1 MSCTKRVVNPVGIL
15 KRSSSSKETDLDI
28 CVFCQEQKEDHLN
41 KCVSIETK
49 HKVKECLSLR
59 RKYRDEDKRVMLDRL
74 EALEQ
79 IVWENDQPICWHKSC
94 YATFTSKHNITRL
107 QRRHQEKST
116 LECHME
122 DDTLPSSSMNT
133 RSQPSNLVDWD
144 KCIFCQTE
152 DKNTKIH
159 TVKTLDKSTKIMNM
173 AKHNSA
179 MHFRLSGTNDLIAA
193 SGKYHQKC
201 LLKFERDTLGCDR
214 TSGGSADAMVAL
226 CTQLEVGLNQGH
238 VYDMGKVWDTYV
250 ETAGDLSCEIPASYL
265 SRRQSFYN
273 DVEQRL
279 GGKARFVRPL
289 DSHMHLMMY
298 PGDRSDY
305 VIRHS
310 LCKQSGSDLFSS
322 SNESELS
329 EVSESENN
337 AQTKTFD
344 STFQEMVHVA
354 MTIRTDLDQ
363 TAGHE
368 DNWQNIN
375 VESAKEI
382 IPNSLYLFLILLFG
396 GMSAVEDITNEEAYE
411 ANTDMNRRV
420 LSVAQDIV
428 YGVSKGQK
436 LTPKHVGLGLTLHQA
451 TRSENL
457 VNLFSAAN
465 HCIPIWTVR
474 DFDNAIANRII
485 DRYKNNG
492 YVYIPPSLETGV
504 FTHFSCDNVDVL
516 ECTLDGKNTF
526 HSTQMMAWQRSTDT
540 GPRSEELVGPVNTN
554 VIDKDAMKVYQT
566 IDDANMTKGK
576 RKSPP
581 DEVYRN
587 EEDVTA
593 WLNDNNEQKKDIS
606 NLTWT
611 LVRRFKNSDK
621 QKYPLWGAFQ
631 ESITTEQHDLT
642 NACMLPILSAPADE
656 YDTIATVINKFQA
669 ISQKIG
675 QTHTVITADQPLYS
689 KGQELVWANREG
701 RENVIFMM
709 GGLHICFNFLRA
721 IGQHMECSGLEDV
734 LLEAGVFGPNAAASA
749 LEGKHYYRAVR
760 GHQLTYEALWR
771 LKWRYFE
778 KWLLATN
785 RELPTFEH
793 ELTGLASAF
802 SQLRPDRALTRELI
816 EDLQTS
822 LEKEQVVS
830 LLVDF
835 DNEMRGVKNYAFW
848 NSYLRMVE
856 ILLGFIKAQRT
867 GNWPLH
873 VETFAAML
881 PWLSVYDHTNYARW
895 GPIYLTDMKNLEST
909 APAVYS
915 EFMDGNFVVKMS
927 KHFFNEVPADQAT
940 EWMNKMCKATGGI
953 IGITRK
959 DTARDRF
966 CVTWSVRSQV
976 SRDTGNLFEQFSDE
990 EETDLHRK
998 DSTPARINAEEEKVE
1013 TLVHL
1018 LETQDVFRLPSKD
1031 KTANAPGNELVAISS
1046 KDVASD
1052 DICQDLLSCE
1062 SRGKKLVEGFI
1073 RTRLSERSTD
1083 FYAPLP
1089 KNKSKTFAHLYRETS
1104 GTQQRTLKILK
1115 ADRKLLQR
1123 LFNAASSGRDVQT
1136 AEVLEYELSPVP
1148 LSLADASGQ
1157 MNSTPKAQI
1166 LNVLTSD
1173 RGIDTP
1179 PRVPASDIPTCVIV
1193 DGHAL
1198 VQAIGKP
1205 QGCNTFGDYADVYV
1219 QAVYR
1224 HFGNSVTRVDV
1235 AFDRYLGGRSI
1246 KVTTRTKRKGKRRP
1260 IRKLVTNRDTPL
1272 PQVWE
1277 QYISQEDN
1285 KSDLAEFLSNE
1296 LMGKS
1301 DNLPNGSTMVVGGG
1315 YRSAINAR
1323 SSSFNADHLS
1333 ANHEEA
1339 DTRMIV
1345 HAKDAVAR
1353 GYGRLEVIS
1362 RDTDV
1367 LLLLVYHFGE
1377 DVECWMVSGTGR
1389 SRRCY
1394 PIHTIS
1400 LTLDRHVRESILG
1413 FHALTGCDTT
1423 SSFHGIGKKSCWKTY
1438 CEAPTLLAGVGRDGD
1453 ASSVARYLCGLYG
1466 CSKEHEP
1473 DINTC
1478 RYRLFMKARK
1488 SLEMLP
1494 PTADAL
1500 ELHVKRAYYQAKLWI
1515 NADIANSQVDTP
1527 LSSEGWHDQDGVLV
1541 PKWTRKAP
1549 VPRACAQLVSCG
1561 CKTKC
1566 STARCK
1572 CYQAGQICMFECSCE
1587 AKDCSNPM

>member
-1 MSCTKRVVNPVGIL
+1 MN
-15 KRSSSSKETDLDI
+15 ETNFDI
-28 CVFCQEQKEDHLN
+28 CVFCQEQGNDHLI
-41 KCVSIETK
+41 KCTSISTK
-49 HKVKECLSLR
+49 QKVKDCLTIR
-59 RKYRDEDKRVMLDRL
+59 RKCRDDDKLVMLDRL
-74 EALEQ
+74 DKLEQ
-79 IVWENDQPICWHKSC
+79 NVWETDQPIFWHRSC
-94 YATFTSKHNITRL
+94 YGTFTSKHNITRL
-107 QRRHQEKST
+107 QRRHQEKPT

-122 DDTLPSSSMNT
+122 DDKLPSTSMGTRRQSSNPM
-133 RSQPSNLVDWD
+133 DWD
-144 KCIFCQTE
+144 KCMFCQTE
-152 DKNTKIH
+152 EQKSIKLH
-159 TVKTLDKSTKIMNM
+159 TVQTLDKSSHIMSM
-173 AKHNSA
+173 AKHDAELS
-179 MHFRLSGTNDLIAA
+179 FRLSGMNDLIAA

-201 LLKFERDTLGCDR
+201 LLKFERDTLGRDK
-214 TSGGSADAMVAL
+214 TVDSGPADAIVTL
-226 CTQLEVGLNQGH
+226 CTQLEVGLDQGH
-238 VYDMGKVWDTYV
+238 VYDMGRVWDTYV
-250 ETAGDLSCEIPASYL
+250 KITGDFSCEIPARYV

-273 DVEQRL
+273 DVGQRL
-279 GGKARFVRPL
+279 GDKAKFVRPL

-310 LCKQSGSDLFSS
+310 LCRQSGSDLFTS

-329 EVSESENN
+329 EGSDGEDND
-337 AQTKTFD
+337 QTKTFD
-344 STFQEMVHVA
+344 NTFQEMVHVA
-354 MTIRTDLDQ
+354 MAIRTDLDQ

-368 DNWQNIN
+368 DKWQNIN
-375 VESAKEI
+375 VDSAKEI

-396 GMSAVEDITNEEAYE
+396 GMSAVEDISNEEVYE
-411 ANTDMNRRV
+411 ANADMNRRV
-420 LSVAQDIV
+420 LSIAQDIV

-485 DRYKNNG
+485 DRYKKDG
-492 YVYIPPSLETGV
+492 YVYIPSSLANGV

-540 GPRSEELVGPVNTN
+540 GPRSEEPVGPVNTK
-554 VIDKDAMKVYQT
+554 VIDKDVMKVYQT

-581 DEVYRN
+581 YEAYRIH
-587 EEDVTA
+587 EDVMT
-593 WLNDNNEQKKDIS
+593 WLNDDSEQKKDTS
-606 NLTWT
+606 NLAWT
-611 LVRRFKNSDK
+611 LARGSEKLDK

-631 ESITTEQHDLT
+631 ESNTTEQHDLT

-689 KGQELVWANREG
+689 KGQELVWANRQG

-785 RELPTFEH
+785 RKSITFEH
-793 ELTGLASAF
+793 ELTALASAF
-802 SQLRPDRALTRELI
+802 SQLRPDRVIIRDSI
-816 EDLQTS
+816 EDLQNS
-822 LEKEQVVS
+822 LMKEHMVT
-830 LLVDF
+830 LLTEF
-835 DNEMRGVKNYAFW
+835 DNEMKEVKNYAYW
-848 NSYLRMVE
+848 NSYIRMIE

-881 PWLSVYDHTNYARW
+881 PWLTVYDHTNYARW

-909 APAVYS
+909 APVVYR
-915 EFMDGNFVVKMS
+915 EFMAGNFVVKMS

-940 EWMNKMCKATGGI
+940 EWINKMCKATGGI

-966 CVTWSVRSQV
+966 CITWSVRSQV
-976 SRDTGNLFEQFSDE
+976 SRDTGILFEQFSDE
-990 EETDLHRK
+990 EETELHRK

-1013 TLVHL
+1013 ALIQL
-1018 LETQDVFRLPSKD
+1018 LETQDVFRLPNKEKNLDISTNK
-1031 KTANAPGNELVAISS
+1031 LVAISS

-1062 SRGKKLVEGFI
+1062 SRGKEMVEQFI
-1073 RTRLSERSTD
+1073 RTRLDEKSTD
-1083 FYAPLP
+1083 FYAPLQ
-1089 KNKSKTFAHLYRETS
+1089 KIKSKTFAHLYKETS
-1104 GTQQRTLKILK
+1104 GTRQKTMKILK

-1123 LFNAASSGRDVQT
+1123 LFNAANSGRDVQT
-1136 AEVLEYELSPVP
+1136 AEVLEHELSPVP
-1148 LSLADASGQ
+1148 LSLVDVSGQ
-1157 MNSTPKAQI
+1157 MNSTTKAQI
-1166 LNVLTSD
+1166 LNVLTFD
-1173 RGIDTP
+1173 RDIDTP
-1179 PRVPASDIPTCVIV
+1179 SRVPESDIPTCAII

-1205 QGCNTFGDYADVYV
+1205 QGCDTFGNYADVYV

-1224 HFGNSVTRVDV
+1224 HFGVSVTRVDV
-1235 AFDRYLGGRSI
+1235 AFDRYLGGQSI
-1246 KVTTRTKRKGKRRP
+1246 KVTTRAKRIGKRRP

-1272 PQVWE
+1272 PQVWD
-1277 QYISQEDN
+1277 QYISNEDN
-1285 KSDLAEFLSNE
+1285 KGDLAEFLSNE
-1296 LMGKS
+1296 LMKNS
-1301 DNLPNGSTMVVGGG
+1301 DNLPNGSTIVIGGG
-1315 YRSAINAR
+1315 YRGEMNAK
-1323 SSSFNADHLS
+1323 SSSFNANHLS

-1345 HAKDAVAR
+1345 HAKDAIER
-1353 GYGRLEVIS
+1353 GYRRLEIFS

-1367 LLLLVYHFGE
+1367 LLLLLYHLGE
-1377 DVECWMVSGTGR
+1377 ETECWMVSGTGR

-1400 LTLDRHVRESILG
+1400 RTLDRHVRENILG

-1423 SSFHGIGKKSCWKTY
+1423 SSFHGISKKSCWKAY

-1453 ASSVARYLCGLYG
+1453 VSSVARYLCGLYG

-1473 DINTC
+1473 DIDIC

-1488 SLEMLP
+1488 SLELLP
-1494 PTADAL
+1494 PTTDAL
-1500 ELHVKRAYYQAKLWI
+1500 ELHVKRANYQAKIWI
-1515 NADIANSQVDTP
+1515 NADIANSQGDTP
-1527 LSSEGWHDQDGVLV
+1527 LSSGGWSDQDGVLV
-1541 PKWTRKAP
+1541 PKWTRKPP

-1572 CYQAGQICMFECSCE
+1572 CFQSGQTCMFECSCE